1 MYIPSS
7 NAEHRPE
14 VMLDYMD
21 AHPLAALVTGSGEGL
36 IATHLPLLVDRTRG
50 PYGTLAGHIARA
62 NPQQRQAR
70 DGNEALVIFSGHDTY
85 ITPAFYPSKARDGK
99 VVPTWNYVAV
109 HAYGTLRFVSDPVE
123 LRRHLEALTSR
134 HEAPREQPWAVSDA
148 PDDYIAR
155 MLGAIVG
162 VEIEITRLEGKWKM
176 SQNRATEDIDGV
188 IAGLEKSD
196 DAAAREVA
204 GIVRARRPAAPDGA
218 P

>member
-14 VMLDYMD
+14 VMLDYME
-21 AHPLAALVTGSGEGL
+21 AHPLAALVTSSSEGL

-50 PYGTLAGHIARA
+50 ALGTLAGHVARA

-70 DGNEALVIFSGHDTY
+70 EGDEALVIFSAHDAY
-85 ITPAFYPSKARDGK
+85 ITPAFYPAKARDGK

-109 HAYGTLRFVSDPVE
+109 HAYGTLRFVSDPTA

-134 HEAPREQPWAVSDA
+134 HEASREQPWSVSDA
-148 PDDYIAR
+148 PDEYIAR
-155 MLGAIVG
+155 MMGAIVG

-176 SQNRATEDIDGV
+176 SQNRAAEDIDGV
-188 IAGLEKSD
+188 IAGLEASG
-196 DAAAREVA
+196 DAATREVA
-204 GIVRARRPAAPDGA
+204 GIVRARRPTNNA
-218 P
+218 

>member
-1 MYIPSS
+1 VYIPSS

-14 VMLDYMD
+14 VMLDYME
-21 AHPLAALVTGSGEGL
+21 AHPLATLVTSSSEGMV
-36 IATHLPLLVDRTRG
+36 ATHLPLLVDRTRG
-50 PYGTLAGHIARA
+50 AHGTLAGHIARA

-70 DGNEALVIFSGHDTY
+70 DGDDALVIFSGHDAY

-109 HAYGTLRFVSDPVE
+109 HAYGTLRFVSDPTL
-123 LRRHLEALTSR
+123 LRQHLEALTSR
-134 HEAPREQPWAVSDA
+134 HESSRAQPWAVSDA
-148 PDDYIAR
+148 PESYIDR
-155 MLGAIVG
+155 MLGAIIG

-188 IAGLEKSD
+188 IAGLEASG

-204 GIVRARRPAAPDGA
+204 DIVRARRPAAPG
-218 P
+218 

>member
-14 VMLDYMD
+14 VMLDYM
-21 AHPLAALVTGSGEGL
+21 AAYPLAALVTSSSQGM

-50 PYGTLAGHIARA
+50 AQGTLAGHIARA

-70 DGNEALVIFSGHDTY
+70 DGDEALVIFSGHDAY

-109 HAYGTLRFVSDPVE
+109 HAYGTLRFVSDPVA
-123 LRRHLEALTSR
+123 LRQHLEALTSR
-134 HEAPREQPWAVSDA
+134 HESSREKPWTVSDA

-155 MLGAIVG
+155 QLGAIVG
-162 VEIEITRLEGKWKM
+162 VEIAITRLEGKWKM
-176 SQNRATEDIDGV
+176 SQNRATEDVDGV
-188 IAGLEKSD
+188 IAGLEASG

-204 GIVRARRPAAPDGA
+204 GIVRARRPIAPTS
-218 P
+218 

>member
-14 VMLDYMD
+14 VMLDYME
-21 AHPLAALVTGSGEGL
+21 AHPLAALVTSSSEGL

-50 PYGTLAGHIARA
+50 ALGTLAGHIARA

-70 DGNEALVIFSGHDTY
+70 DGDEALVIFSAHDAY

-109 HAYGTLRFVSDPVE
+109 HAYGTLRFVSDPTA

-134 HEAPREQPWAVSDA
+134 HESSREQPWAVSDA

-155 MLGAIVG
+155 QMGAIVG

-176 SQNRATEDIDGV
+176 SQNRAAEDIDGV
-188 IAGLEKSD
+188 IAGLEASD

-204 GIVRARRPAAPDGA
+204 GIVRASAPTD
-218 P
+218 